1 MISATAPILLSV
13 ADVARMLSVS
23 VRYVWRLRDSGNL
36 PAPIYLG
43 RTVRWRKAA
52 LESWLSECSTT
63 RPR

>member
-23 VRYVWRLRDSGNL
+23 VRHVWRLRDSGNL

-52 LESWLSECSTT
+52 LEAWLSECSTT
-63 RPR
+63 RR